1 MADLDLAKI
10 KRNVAKM
17 AAMGAPVEDIDG
29 YITSEGTTID
39 AVREFRAAPS
49 QTAPAAS
56 ASPQGMDGGGQRW
69 EGGVPVGGQ
78 SSPLDAPPADV
89 PDPNACKDAPKFG
102 GVAMNS
108 TAGLNEGVYG
118 LAGLPID
125 LAAGGMN
132 LGIRGLNAVAG
143 TDIPTIDE
151 PIGGSRSIGRA
162 MGAIRPELDPAN
174 TEANTTGERI
184 ARGAGQ
190 GVAGTVLP
198 AGAVGA
204 AQRAGV
210 AVSPLLEAMAGRSGV
225 SLSATAGDAI
235 AGGAAGAGSAAAM
248 EAAPD
253 QYDPLAG
260 VAGDIVGGG
269 LGAVATGIPGLM
281 REGGRLAARAA
292 EPFTAGG
299 QQQRAG
305 RALRE
310 GASDPQAILDADPAA
325 SVVVP
330 GSQPTTGQLTGDM
343 GVLAMERASQ
353 SRFPAEFNQRRADQN
368 TARVAALEGI
378 QPKGAPEKV
387 AQSVRSFLRSIDD
400 ETETALGAAMEAA
413 RKSTARVGAGMRPE
427 EAGAAVRASLETARA
442 TAKER
447 ERSLWSAVD
456 PDGTLALQ
464 PARVRAQAADIV
476 MGLPASARPP
486 TGEEAAIL
494 DVLGRYGD
502 VVPFGE
508 VTALSSRLKA
518 EMRSERMANG
528 ESPAYR
534 RLAQLNGA
542 LQQDLDA
549 VVAGKARYEAR
560 EVAEGRLAPEDTLM
574 ARAQQWSDEW
584 YARKA
589 EAGNVATGSAGANAG
604 GGSTSISGPRG
615 TARQAGNG
623 LGNAPGDPRL
633 SGDAGGANFD
643 GAARERLSEANA
655 ATRERAQT
663 FDNST
668 LGPIRRRPA
677 TNAPY
682 DMPSA
687 VVPSRIFFGRPQ
699 SAEAIGRYGQAVGP
713 EQAMATVEPY
723 AVDQARRA
731 ALNDDGTFDPLKL
744 DRWRR
749 QHQDAL
755 RAFPEL
761 DARLADAGRAAETM
775 AEVAVTR
782 RQAKEAAQK
791 GTLGKFV
798 GIESPEEVTR
808 TVGALFGRQDGPTQL
823 RNLKRAIGDDKDAQE
838 GLRKA
843 LADHITGRLIGNT
856 EVGTSGQA
864 AIKGDQFQT
873 FVRQNAPLLRV
884 VFSPEEL
891 RAMEAVALDIQR
903 SNRSLN
909 AVRIPG
915 QSNTAQDMLAVQSGD
930 GASSILA
937 KVLGQAIVPGGAA
950 GGGVGFAVGSPSTMA
965 AGAGAVLYGAMRQ
978 MGLQKVD
985 ELVRDALLDPRKAK
999 ILLETTRPGDQA
1011 KELDLARRFRAASLA
1026 SGAMS
1031 ASDEQDQPQ
1040 RGPMPLPSQA
1050 QAALPPMSSGNP
1062 LADALAARG
1071 GEPVPP
1077 WMQAG
1082 EPVSDLRR
1090 ALAGRGVR

>member
-1 MADLDLAKI
+1 
-10 KRNVAKM
+10 
-17 AAMGAPVEDIDG
+17 
-29 YITSEGTTID
+29 
-39 AVREFRAAPS
+39 
-49 QTAPAAS
+49 
-56 ASPQGMDGGGQRW
+56 
-69 EGGVPVGGQ
+69 
-78 SSPLDAPPADV
+78 
-89 PDPNACKDAPKFG
+89 
-102 GVAMNS
+102 
-108 TAGLNEGVYG
+108 
-118 LAGLPID
+118 
-125 LAAGGMN
+125 
-132 LGIRGLNAVAG
+132 
-143 TDIPTIDE
+143 
-151 PIGGSRSIGRA
+151 
-162 MGAIRPELDPAN
+162 
-174 TEANTTGERI
+174 
-184 ARGAGQ
+184 
-190 GVAGTVLP
+190 
-198 AGAVGA
+198 
-204 AQRAGV
+204 
-210 AVSPLLEAMAGRSGV
+210 
-225 SLSATAGDAI
+225 
-235 AGGAAGAGSAAAM
+235 
-248 EAAPD
+248 
-253 QYDPLAG
+253 
-260 VAGDIVGGG
+260 
-269 LGAVATGIPGLM
+269 
-281 REGGRLAARAA
+281 
-292 EPFTAGG
+292 
-299 QQQRAG
+299 
-305 RALRE
+305 
-310 GASDPQAILDADPAA
+310 
-325 SVVVP
+325 
-330 GSQPTTGQLTGDM
+330 
-343 GVLAMERASQ
+343 
-353 SRFPAEFNQRRADQN
+353 
-368 TARVAALEGI
+368 
-378 QPKGAPEKV
+378 
-387 AQSVRSFLRSIDD
+387 
-400 ETETALGAAMEAA
+400 MEAA
-413 RKSTARVGAGMRPE
+413 RASTARVGAGMQPD

-442 TAKER
+442 SAKER

-476 MGLPASARPP
+476 KGLPASAKPP

-549 VVAGKARYEAR
+549 VVAGKARAEAR
-560 EVAEGRLAPEDTLM
+560 AVAEGRLAPENTM
-574 ARAQQWSDEW
+574 EGRWRARAEEEL
-584 YARKA
+584 AGRA
-589 EAGNVATGSAGANAG
+589 EARAAGGDSGAGSGFAARGQAAPVSGEAGAGRTAG
-604 GGSTSISGPRG
+604 GRSGGPS
-615 TARQAGNG
+615 
-623 LGNAPGDPRL
+623 GDPRL
-633 SGDAGGANFD
+633 SGFAGEPTFD
-643 GAARERLSEANA
+643 GAARERLTQANA

-699 SAEAIGRYGQAVGP
+699 SAEAIGRYRQAVGP

-782 RQAKEAAQK
+782 RQAKEAAQTDAIK
-791 GTLGKFV
+791 QVLKV
-798 GIESPEEVTR
+798 SSPEEVTNA
-808 TVGALFGRQDGPTQL
+808 VGSLFGRRDGPTQL
-823 RNLKRAIGDDKDAQE
+823 RNLKRAIGNDKEAQE

-864 AIKGDQFQT
+864 AIKGDQYQT

-937 KVLGQAIVPGGAA
+937 KVLGQALVPGGAA

-978 MGLQKVD
+978 LGLQKVD

-999 ILLETTRPGDQA
+999 ILLETTRPGDRA

-1031 ASDEQDQPQ
+1031 AGGEQDQPQ

-1050 QAALPPMSSGNP
+1050 QAAIPPVSSGNP

-1071 GEPVPP
+1071 GDPVPP

-1082 EPVSDLRR
+1082 EQVSDLQR
-1090 ALAGRGVR
+1090 ALAGRGAR